1 METVE
6 VDLDLPRLAEWLRA
20 EHSDLGKPVTAWLLA
35 GGRSNITIG
44 LETEAGER
52 YCLRR
57 PPGGDVAQSHNIE
70 REYRFLERLQRS
82 EVPVPAV
89 LAYCNDLRVV
99 GTPFFMMRFVEG
111 TLCGDASDAAQ
122 LSDGMRSATGHS
134 MAPTLARLHDIDLV
148 GSGVG
153 DLARQE
159 DFIGRQLRAMR
170 RGLQPNDL
178 KRWPQFVAIE
188 TALMT
193 RRPAETEVTL
203 VHGDFKMG
211 NCIFADDGSVAA
223 VLDWELATLGS
234 PLADVGWLVASWRP
248 PGDTEP
254 RILQAPSTMEGFP
267 GVDEVLIAYRDAAGR
282 DLADLPYFIALAEWK
297 WACINVG
304 IHRRYSQKL
313 MGSATVDL
321 TLVEGEIESRLATAG
336 RALR

>member
-1 METVE
+1 MYTVE
-6 VDLDLPRLAEWLRA
+6 VDLDLPRLAEWLKA
-20 EHSDLGKPVTAWLLA
+20 EHSNLGRPVKAWLLA

-44 LETEAGER
+44 LETAAGER

-70 REYRFLERLQRS
+70 REYRFLERLQAS
-82 EVPVPAV
+82 GLPVPAM
-89 LAYCNDLRVV
+89 LAYCGDRSVA
-99 GTPFFMMRFVEG
+99 GAPFFMMRFVEG
-111 TLCGDASDAAQ
+111 TLCGDASDATQ
-122 LSDGMRSATGHS
+122 LSDRMRWATGHS
-134 MAPTLARLHDIDLV
+134 MAPTLAQLHGIDLV
-148 GSGVG
+148 GTGVG

-178 KRWPQFVAIE
+178 ERWPQFAAIE

-193 RRPAETEVTL
+193 QRPAETEVTL

-211 NCIFADDGSVAA
+211 NCIFADDGSIAA

-254 RILQAPSTMEGFP
+254 RILQAPSTVEGFP
-267 GVDEVLIAYRDAAGR
+267 GVDEILSAYQKATGR
-282 DLADLPYFIALAEWK
+282 ELADLPYFVGLAEWK
-297 WACINVG
+297 WACISVG
-304 IHRRYSQKL
+304 IHRRYRQEL
-313 MGSATVDL
+313 MGAATVDL
-321 TLVEGEIESRLATAG
+321 TILEREIDSRLAAAEA
-336 RALR
+336 ALR